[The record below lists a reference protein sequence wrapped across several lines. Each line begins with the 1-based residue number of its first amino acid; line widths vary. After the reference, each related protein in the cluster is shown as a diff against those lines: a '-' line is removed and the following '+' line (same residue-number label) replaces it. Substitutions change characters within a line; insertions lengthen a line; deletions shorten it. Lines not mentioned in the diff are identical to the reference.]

1 MNSHNLSKLLLKPK
15 RDTASSPKFR
25 VAPPKL
31 TWSHYFL
38 SLLWISYWILQNP
51 KMRGW
56 FPGRTMFL
64 TIQVISG
71 DFELEKALGSEMLL
85 QTEKLF

>member
-1 MNSHNLSKLLLKPK
+1 MDFLLDSTKPK
-15 RDTASSPKFR
+15 NEGLVP
-25 VAPPKL
+25 
-31 TWSHYFL
+31 W
-38 SLLWISYWILQNP
+38 
-51 KMRGW
+51 
-56 FPGRTMFL
+56 RTMFL